1 MVYEAPEALASFWED
16 VLGSSQGGMVTL
28 PEATING

>member
-1 MVYEAPEALASFWED
+1 MVYEAPEALASFWDD
-16 VLGSSQGGMVTL
+16 VVTPSQGGMITL